1 MNQRDKEYLR
11 EWFIV
16 LRKYGDECTRHYILG
31 YLRSLEN
38 HGVINSDMHIKISNI
53 ADNIVYQKSLC
64 LKK

>member
-11 EWFIV
+11 EYFTV
-16 LRKYGDECTRHYILG
+16 LRKYGDEPTHHYIAG

-38 HGVINSDMHIKISNI
+38 HGVINAEVHIKISNI